1 MNQIYLDYVLFLKR
15 LTKRAEELAIRDRE
29 QNVSPDHFRE
39 AAEVRVRL
47 ESECGVGVT
56 RVYCLKPYCINR

>member
-1 MNQIYLDYVLFLKR
+1 MLFLKR

-39 AAEVRVRL
+39 AAEVSVCL
-47 ESECGVGVT
+47 GDECVVGVT
-56 RVYCLKPYCINR
+56 